1 MIIKPPGGEE
11 IPALRAL
18 WKEAFEDTDVFLD
31 SFFESAFC
39 ADRCRC
45 VTVDHT
51 LAAALYWFDCEY
63 RDEKV
68 AYLYAIATLKSYR
81 GRGLCRKLMD
91 EAHSILKKAGYV
103 CVILVP
109 GEKSLFDFYGK
120 MGYRVFSLVDEKH
133 IAASYQKIELK
144 RIDSLEYGRIRR
156 GLLPENSVIQEKE
169 CLDYLGAYAEL
180 YKGEGILCACV
191 RNGDSVR
198 ITELLGNTSYGGGI
212 VHALG
217 CKTGLVRAA
226 GDSREFSMYLPLC
239 EKKIDTFAYFGLAF
253 D

>member
-1 MIIKPPGGEE
+1 MKIKHPGAEN
-11 IPALRAL
+11 ISSLKAL
-18 WKEAFEDTDVFLD
+18 WNEAFGDAYEDIDLFFKTAFDTGRSLCVLD
-31 SFFESAFC
+31 NERA
-39 ADRCRC
+39 
-45 VTVDHT
+45 V
-51 LAAALYWFDCEY
+51 AALYWFDCEY

-212 VHALG
+212 VYALG